1 MGRISSNAFE
11 GGFFMKQPFV
21 VTINRSCGSGGST
34 VGRKLAAKLGVNL
47 YNKELIDLQNDDVSA
62 DRLKQADERVKS
74 SLYSRLLKDTYD
86 GVLITKDDPDYEA
99 YEELFRQQADAIRR
113 IAEQES
119 CIVIGRCA
127 DYVLK
132 DCKNRVSVFI
142 TARGHDCVSR
152 EMERLSLT
160 NKEAKNRREKI
171 NAYRGA
177 YYLHHTGKVWDEPEH
192 YDLVLSTSE
201 HSYDECAEL
210 ILRYLEKNLEKDN
223 EIE

>member
-1 MGRISSNAFE
+1 MLLSKGDS
-11 GGFFMKQPFV
+11 FMKQQFV

-34 VGRKLAAKLGVNL
+34 VARKLAAKLDVNI
-47 YNKELIDLQNDDVSA
+47 YNKELLDLQSDDVGA

-74 SLYSRLLKDTYD
+74 SLYARLLKNTYD
-86 GVLITKDDPDYEA
+86 GVLITEEDPDYEA
-99 YEELFRQQADAIRR
+99 YQELFSQQAEAIRR

-119 CIVIGRCA
+119 CIVVGRCA
-127 DYVLK
+127 DYVLR
-132 DCKNRVSVFI
+132 DCSNRVSVFV
-142 TARGHDCVSR
+142 TARGHDCISR
-152 EMERLSLT
+152 EMDRLSLT

-177 YYLHHTGKVWDEPEH
+177 YYLHHTGMVWDAPEH

-201 HSYDECAEL
+201 HTYDECADM
-210 ILRYLEKNLEKDN
+210 IAQYLEKILEKDN